1 MLCTFQL
8 DCLFVLVLSALPDGL
23 KSAPKILEVNWMF
36 SLSIMFQRASLVF
49 QHFPMSFETSRSG
62 SKNYFLDKRVNSHTF
77 VSWRVWNLLTVL
89 FSREVSFDMLR
100 KARPQL
106 SLIMNS
112 WKTCHLYRKLRFEKQ
127 ASTHHQNWAFKKKD
141 YWIKLNLLCHSHQ
154 LEKHPKWKH
163 KAAVSSTLLCCSRSR
178 MKKK

>member
-8 DCLFVLVLSALPDGL
+8 VCLFVLVLSALPDGL

-100 KARPQL
+100 KTRPQL
-106 SLIMNS
+106 NYELLKNMSFVQKTEVWKASFNS
-112 WKTCHLYRKLRFEKQ
+112 SSKLSFRTKKI
-127 ASTHHQNWAFKKKD
+127 TGLNWTFSA
-141 YWIKLNLLCHSHQ
+141 ISI
-154 LEKHPKWKH
+154 
-163 KAAVSSTLLCCSRSR
+163 S
-178 MKKK
+178 